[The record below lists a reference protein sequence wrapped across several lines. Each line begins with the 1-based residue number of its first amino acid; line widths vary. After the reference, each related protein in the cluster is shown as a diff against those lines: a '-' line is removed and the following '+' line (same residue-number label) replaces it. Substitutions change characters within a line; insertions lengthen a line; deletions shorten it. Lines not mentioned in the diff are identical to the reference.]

1 MIGELAGT
9 SIWSVNATKSVVEN
23 NHQVAG
29 TITVTNPAAIAQT
42 FTVSDVLSDGSI
54 VSVNCPSYTV
64 AAGAKVDCTYSAA
77 KSGITLN
84 TATISAPGNADVKAT
99 APVSY
104 SAKVI
109 GTESVTLADPSQGSY
124 SQLISDSQP
133 VQFTQNF
140 NCSADRS
147 HYTNGSFTATVP
159 NTATLTGSEGT
170 FGVNLT
176 ATAQVVI
183 TCMNPFETA
192 TGAGKKYPGSSNW
205 FMYTGYTTS
214 KVDLIAGQHHDAGD
228 ITMTRTS
235 THTVITIVTQ
245 NGFSWA
251 DVEGNLKI
259 QDFDSEPKAYV
270 APGSFKHKFEVSG
283 NTVKV
288 SIPGTKAKFYGIH
301 GDMRRPL

>member
-1 MIGELAGT
+1 M
-9 SIWSVNATKSVVEN
+9 
-23 NHQVAG
+23 
-29 TITVTNPAAIAQT
+29 
-42 FTVSDVLSDGSI
+42 LSDGTKAN
-54 VSVNCPSYTV
+54 VSCPSYSV
-64 AAGAKVDCTYSAA
+64 AANDRVTCTYTASPTSATA
-77 KSGITLN
+77 TSYAVVVTSTTEGVAGN
-84 TATISAPGNADVKAT
+84 TAMATITWKANT
-99 APVSY
+99 SGA
-104 SAKVI
+104 
-109 GTESVTLADPSQGSY
+109 GTVTLADPIQGDLDIGGCSQP
-124 SQLISDSQP
+124 ISDTHSVKFEQK
-133 VQFTQNF
+133 F
-140 NCSADRS
+140 NCSAIPSR
-147 HYTNGSFTATVP
+147 YTNGSFTAKVL
-159 NTATLTGSEGT
+159 NTATLQGS
-170 FGVNLT
+170 GVHKT
-176 ATAQVVI
+176 ATAQIVI
-183 TCMNPFETA
+183 TCKNPFETA

-270 APGSFKHKFEVSG
+270 APGSFKYKFEVSG